1 MYSDSELFPVLDVFP
16 VLDLSPVLDF
26 DIGDLFGLHL
36 RSSNDR
42 DRGLDLDR
50 GFEFF
55 LARFFLDSEKLE
67 LVLEVEGDLRYFLLG
82 LRFLRLRYDEV
93 LFVEVELLDLRR
105 LFLLFLIRFFLD
117 LDLLELE
124 ELELLDVEVAL

>member
-82 LRFLRLRYDEV
+82 LRFLRFRYDE
-93 LFVEVELLDLRR
+93 LLLVEVELLDLRR
-105 LFLLFLIRFFLD
+105 LF
-117 LDLLELE
+117 
-124 ELELLDVEVAL
+124 

>member
-16 VLDLSPVLDF
+16 VLDLFTVLDF
-26 DIGDLFGLHL
+26 DIGDRFGL
-36 RSSNDR
+36 R
-42 DRGLDLDR
+42 DLGLDLDR

-82 LRFLRLRYDEV
+82 LRFLRFRYDEV
-93 LFVEVELLDLRR
+93 LLVEVELLDLRR
-105 LFLLFLIRFFLD
+105 LFLIRFFLD
-117 LDLLELE
+117 LDLLDLE

>member
-26 DIGDLFGLHL
+26 DIGDRFGL
-36 RSSNDR
+36 R
-42 DRGLDLDR
+42 DLGLDLDR

-82 LRFLRLRYDEV
+82 LRFLRLRYDEE
-93 LFVEVELLDLRR
+93 LLVEVELLDLRR
-105 LFLLFLIRFFLD
+105 LF
-117 LDLLELE
+117 
-124 ELELLDVEVAL
+124 